1 MNRASEFVKN
11 RVLSANDETS
21 VEMDVAQKKKKE
33 RKKEKKKKEREMT
46 HYKNCNHQSPTN
58 DKPHRHPS
66 QTL

>member
-11 RVLSANDETS
+11 RVLNANDETS
-21 VEMDVAQKKKKE
+21 VEMDVAQKKKK
-33 RKKEKKKKEREMT
+33 KKKEREMT
-46 HYKNCNHQSPTN
+46 HYKNYNHQSPTN